1 MESLSTSSRVV
12 LRVSRPES
20 ASMLSFLEKVLLEQ
34 DPIRSYDR
42 VWYGMHDE
50 GSWHLSKFNTWSK
63 VALRVSRARFQSLR
77 WRHQYPQS
85 TLSHPIQQLIKSTN
99 IPEDGSTGVNKS
111 HFENGKPRIQIGK
124 NWAPGMHLWDFK
136 RAGMQIWDLCMLKMS
151 DTGNHSESC
160 SEYSVYWHHIMWS
173 TYELSWSTVNHSL
186 VQGEP
191 ISWK

>member
-1 MESLSTSSRVV
+1 MKSLSTSSKVV

-20 ASMLSFLEKVLLEQ
+20 ASMLPFLEKFLLEQ

-99 IPEDGSTGVNKS
+99 IPEDGSIHGFIGYGVHIKGS
-111 HFENGKPRIQIGK
+111 AGQ
-124 NWAPGMHLWDFK
+124 FK
-136 RAGMQIWDLCMLKMS
+136 RGSLFTLRDQDNNSFLQIETIPQTTRKIYLSGINALIATISCV
-151 DTGNHSESC
+151 SE
-160 SEYSVYWHHIMWS
+160 I
-173 TYELSWSTVNHSL
+173 
-186 VQGEP
+186 
-191 ISWK
+191 

>member
-20 ASMLSFLEKVLLEQ
+20 ASMLPFLEKVLLEQ

-99 IPEDGSTGVNKS
+99 IPEDGSINGFIGYGVHIKGS
-111 HFENGKPRIQIGK
+111 AGQ
-124 NWAPGMHLWDFK
+124 FK
-136 RAGMQIWDLCMLKMS
+136 RGSLFTLRDQDNNSFLQIETIPQTTRKIYLSGINALIATISCV
-151 DTGNHSESC
+151 SE
-160 SEYSVYWHHIMWS
+160 I
-173 TYELSWSTVNHSL
+173 
-186 VQGEP
+186 
-191 ISWK
+191 